1 MIYYYIAIVL
11 SILLFVSTT
20 WIVLLSRKHSDTKR
34 KLEFLIEV
42 VYQIQGGDD
51 ND

>member
-1 MIYYYIAIVL
+1 MFYYYIAIGL
-11 SILLFVSTT
+11 SVLLFVSTA
-20 WIVLLSRKHSDTKR
+20 WIVLLTRKHSDIKR

-42 VYQIQGGDD
+42 VYRLQGGDD